1 MDCSREPQPCGT
13 SAAREFT
20 PEAQTRPPL
29 GRGVVHCLLVWRG
42 PSESVAAIVK
52 TSRGDPPRRLIDWR
66 GGGGGGGAGGPR
78 HHPSAVPVRQA
89 MHVVAELP
97 RWGEAPS
104 RWSTFVTAGRSFL
117 VRRRFFHALLLI
129 PALHTQG
136 APFLGFNPSST
147 GPSACFVDVCKRM
160 QKALC

>member
-1 MDCSREPQPCGT
+1 MWNFCSQ
-13 SAAREFT
+13 
-20 PEAQTRPPL
+20 
-29 GRGVVHCLLVWRG
+29 GVHSRG
-42 PSESVAAIVK
+42 PN
-52 TSRGDPPRRLIDWR
+52 TSSTGQRRSSLPAGLERPIRKRCCYREDFKGRPSPSTNRLARWW
-66 GGGGGGGAGGPR
+66 GGGGAGDPR

-104 RWSTFVTAGRSFL
+104 RWSSFVTAGRSFL

-147 GPSACFVDVCKRM
+147 GPSACFFDVCKRM